1 MPRDTDP
8 LPLSLPPRGLSRTAA
23 AVYVGVG
30 PTLFDQMV
38 RDRLMPRPIR
48 IYRRVVWDRLA
59 LDVALRRCLMKT
71 MPPSPLP
78 TIRGQRWL
86 DATIELSPSAV
97 KVKYPFTRTCRT
109 QHGEVVTYFRR
120 TAATNG

>member
-1 MPRDTDP
+1 MRRFKDGLQMPRDTDP

-23 AVYVGVG
+23 AAYVGVG

-59 LDVALRRCLMKT
+59 LDVAFAA
-71 MPPSPLP
+71 LP
-78 TIRGQRWL
+78 HED
-86 DATIELSPSAV
+86 DAAEPVADDPWA
-97 KVKYPFTRTCRT
+97 KV
-109 QHGEVVTYFRR
+109 
-120 TAATNG
+120 A